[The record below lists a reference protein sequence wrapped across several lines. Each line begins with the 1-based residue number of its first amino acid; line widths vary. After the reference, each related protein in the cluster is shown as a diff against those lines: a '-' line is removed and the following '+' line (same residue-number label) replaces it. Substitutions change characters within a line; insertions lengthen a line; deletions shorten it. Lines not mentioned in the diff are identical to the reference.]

1 MVCDELLYSNYYL
14 LSVIV
19 YILFCEKLSSK
30 SHMHIVCFLTSVHS
44 AGASNIAVLH
54 DSHSS
59 IDVCKGDDPVEHLQ
73 EIIIGYSAYVRKR
86 GPS

>member
-1 MVCDELLYSNYYL
+1 MVCVELLYSNYYL

-19 YILFCEKLSSK
+19 YILFCEKLPSK

-54 DSHSS
+54 GSHSS
-59 IDVCKGDDPVEHLQ
+59 IDVCKGDEHLQ
-73 EIIIGYSAYVRKR
+73 EIIIRYRAYVRKR
-86 GPS
+86 